1 MSDRYRERSFWHDT
15 CPGSL
20 EPRAALGGDA
30 TVDVAIVG
38 GGYTGLWTA
47 YYLLS
52 IDPSIRV
59 MVIERDIVGFGAS
72 GRNGGWCVGELAAG
86 PKRHEAVAGNDA
98 ARRFLHSLHDAV
110 DEVGRVAKRE
120 GIDCQYAKGGAIRLA
135 RNRAHLTRQREQ
147 AELFQVAYGLTDQ
160 DMRMLDADEARAHLA
175 ATGVVGGMFFA
186 HAAALHPARLVRGLG
201 DAVERLG
208 GKIVEGTAA
217 TAIEPGRVT
226 TDQGVVKA
234 EVVVRAL
241 EGYTGTLEGN
251 RRTLAPLYSLMVA
264 TEPIDDVLWEEI
276 GLGHRQTFTDDRF
289 MVIYGQRTADGRI
302 AFGGRGAPYNF
313 GSRIVSSV
321 EQRSRTHDRITKTLV
336 ELLPMLSDVAITHR
350 WGGVLGVPRDW
361 FPSVGFDRKGGM
373 AWGGGY
379 VGEGVAAANLAGRTL
394 ADLITETDSPRIDL
408 PWVGH
413 RSRRWEPEPL
423 RWLGINGALR
433 IMGIAD
439 HSEALT
445 GRRSRLARMMQ
456 RVLS

>member
-1 MSDRYRERSFWHDT
+1 MSGQYRDRSFWLDT
-15 CPGSL
+15 CPGTL
-20 EPRAALGGDA
+20 DPRPALGGDA
-30 TVDVAIVG
+30 TADVAVVG

-52 IDPSIRV
+52 FDPSLRV
-59 MVIERDIVGFGAS
+59 LVIERDIVGFGAS

-86 PKRHEAVAGNDA
+86 PKRHEKVAGNAA
-98 ARRFLHSLHDAV
+98 ARRMLHAVHDSV
-110 DEVGRVAKRE
+110 DEVGRVAERE
-120 GIDCQYAKGGAIRLA
+120 GIDCHYDKGGTIRLA

-147 AELFQVAYGLTDQ
+147 VELFQSAYGLTD
-160 DMRMLDADEARAHLA
+160 DDLLMLSADEATAHLA
-175 ATGVVGGMFFA
+175 ATGVVGGQFFA
-186 HAAALHPARLVRGLG
+186 HTAALHPARLVRGLG

-208 GKIVEGTAA
+208 GTIVEGTAA
-217 TAIEPGRVT
+217 TAIGPGRVT
-226 TDQGVVKA
+226 TECGVIKA

-251 RRTLAPLYSLMVA
+251 RRSLAPLYSLMVA
-264 TEPIDDVLWEEI
+264 TEPIDDALWDEI

-313 GSRIVSSV
+313 ASKIDGSV
-321 EQRSRTHDRITKTLV
+321 EQRSRTHQRIIETLV
-336 ELLPMLSDVAITHR
+336 ELLPMLSGVAITHR

-361 FPSVGFDRKGGM
+361 FPSVCFDRETGM

-379 VGEGVAAANLAGRTL
+379 VGEGVSPSNLAGRTI
-394 ADLITETDSPRIDL
+394 AELITETDSPRIDL

-423 RWLGINGALR
+423 RWLGINGALAT
-433 IMGIAD
+433 MGIAD
-439 HSEALT
+439 RSEAIT
-445 GRRSRLARMMQ
+445 GKKSRLARMMQ
-456 RVLS
+456 SMFR

>member
-1 MSDRYRERSFWHDT
+1 M
-15 CPGSL
+15 
-20 EPRAALGGDA
+20 
-30 TVDVAIVG
+30 G

-47 YYLLS
+47 YYLLA

-72 GRNGGWCVGELAAG
+72 GRNGGWCVGELAAS
-86 PKRHEAVAGNDA
+86 PKRHEAVADNDA
-98 ARRFLHSLHDAV
+98 ARRFLRALHDAV
-110 DEVGRVAKRE
+110 DEVGRVADRE

-135 RNRAHLTRQREQ
+135 RNRAHLARQREQ
-147 AELFQVAYGLTDQ
+147 VELFHTGYGLSED
-160 DMRMLDADEARAHLA
+160 DMRMLSADEARTHLA

-208 GKIVEGTAA
+208 GMIVEGTAA
-217 TAIEPGRVT
+217 TAIEPGRVV
-226 TDQGVVKA
+226 TDRGIVNA

-241 EGYTGTLEGN
+241 EGYTSTLDGN
-251 RRTLAPLYSLMVA
+251 HRSLAPLYSLMVA
-264 TEPIDDVLWEEI
+264 TEPIDDALWADI

-321 EQRSRTHDRITKTLV
+321 EQRSRTHNRIVKSLV

-350 WGGVLGVPRDW
+350 WGGVLGVSRDW
-361 FPSVGFDRKGGM
+361 FPSVGFDRESGM

-394 ADLITETDSPRIDL
+394 AELITETDSPRIDL

-413 RSRRWEPEPL
+413 RSRQWAPEPL

-439 HSEALT
+439 RSEAIT
-445 GRRSRLARMMQ
+445 GRRSRLARIMQ